1 MNAKKIMGAVLVAL
15 LAAALFVGAGAAAQA
30 EIPVSTGDTVFVY
43 EKTNLGG
50 ATFANEDGK
59 TIMFVNGVLTGDNIV
74 EGIYTKVGTPSFEIN
89 VMYPDAKITANVGS
103 ATGTSILGGT
113 VADDATV
120 YFDVAVYNNVQA
132 YSVVFINPEGVKTTQ
147 PADADFPSS
156 LPGTYSFAGIDAGE
170 WKVMVQFTDLADGTL
185 TANTFSKT
193 VYTFTV
199 VDSEPAISANADSVV
214 KGNTFIVTIT
224 GYPGASVT
232 LTSEDENAAFIKPVA
247 GQLGLD
253 ASDVSLAG
261 AGITFILPD
270 SGKKEIALYADGVD
284 GKFTI
289 NADVN
294 GEDVKVK
301 ITVIEGEVTAAADAD
316 FYYLG
321 NKVTITGTN
330 TESKN
335 VYFYIKGS
343 NVPFQKL
350 MDGNTQ
356 FDASVKS
363 DKTWEA
369 EIDGDVFE
377 NFDAGTYTV
386 YAVADVIAADKELS
400 DYAYASVAVAL
411 KQPFLTAELSSSVVA
426 QDSKLTISGTAEAAE
441 FVKYYIFGNNKF
453 QSSNIAVDDDGTFEK
468 ELAIDA
474 AAFATGQYFVVV
486 QHPMYDTFFNIGP
499 IFINTTTGL
508 IVSSVNEEATV
519 GNKISADIV
528 LNTTAA
534 YNAGLNVGD
543 AVPKASILFNTGERQ
558 SSNAAE
564 ALCQALDTQ
573 NIDDL
578 YVKATFVV
586 AQPTATINPVDD
598 VAKGAKLVVSGTSN
612 MAPGTLVTVEM
623 LSTAFAAIPKE
634 SVNSASFITLTT
646 KVQDD
651 GTWEVT
657 FDTTGLNVDEYTI
670 GATVDDIKTPTVV
683 VKVLES
689 APVTPEQPDT
699 PVTPE
704 QPEQPEQPTEPETP
718 GFGALAALA
727 GLGAVAVLLLRRE

>member
-15 LAAALFVGAGAAAQA
+15 LAAALFVGAGAAVTPQ
-30 EIPVSTGDTVFVY
+30 TVFVY
-43 EKTNLGG
+43 ETGLTDGVY
-50 ATFANEDGK
+50 TDLDGK
-59 TIMFVNGVLTGDNIV
+59 NTIMVVGNVISGDNIV
-74 EGIYTKVGTPSFEIN
+74 EGTYYDDPTNPTIAYY
-89 VMYPDAKITANVGS
+89 VMYPDAKITATTSNS
-103 ATGTSILGGT
+103 ISILGGSVT
-113 VADDATV
+113 DTQQVTFDATSYSSGV
-120 YFDVAVYNNVQA
+120 TSFDI
-132 YSVVFINPEGVKTTQ
+132 VFTNPEGVKTTMPNGQ
-147 PADADFPSS
+147 TAVADGVAYN
-156 LPGTYSFAGIDAGE
+156 LNGIMAGE
-170 WKVMVQFTDLADGTL
+170 WKVQVKFNGLSVNTAAD
-185 TANTFSKT
+185 AFSKT

-199 VDSEPAISANADSVV
+199 IGTEPTISISADEVIT
-214 KGNTFIVTIT
+214 GNTFKVVVT
-224 GYPGASVT
+224 GEPGAQVT
-232 LTSEDENAAFIKPVA
+232 LTSLDEGANSVKPVA
-247 GQLGLD
+247 GQLNVNGND
-253 ASDVSLAG
+253 LA
-261 AGITFILPD
+261 AGINFQLPD
-270 SGKKEIALYADGVD
+270 TGKKEVALFADNSID

-289 NADVN
+289 NA
-294 GEDVKVK
+294 KVVAPSGTENIK
-301 ITVIEGEVTAAADAD
+301 AKVTVIEGEITAAADAD

-321 NKVTITGTN
+321 TDVVISGTN
-330 TESKN
+330 TESKK
-335 VYFYIKGS
+335 VWFYIKGN
-343 NVPFQKL
+343 NVAFQTL
-350 MDGNTQ
+350 N
-356 FDASVKS
+356 DANGQITANVKS
-363 DKTWEA
+363 DKTFEA
-369 EIDGDVFE
+369 EIDGAVFD
-377 NFDAGTYTV
+377 NYDAGTYTV
-386 YAVADVIAADKELS
+386 YAVAEVLSVVNINSLNDVT
-400 DYAYASVAVAL
+400 YAPVSVVL

-441 FVKYYIFGNNKF
+441 TVMYYVFGNNKF
-453 QSSNIAVDDDGTFEK
+453 ASGKLAVDDDGSFEK
-468 ELAIDA
+468 ELTISA
-474 AAFATGQYFVVV
+474 AQFATGQYFVVV
-486 QHPMYDTFFNIGP
+486 QHPMYDKLFNIGP
-499 IFINTTTGL
+499 MYYNVSDPNGYYSSLVPTTA
-508 IVSSVNEEATV
+508 SPV
-519 GNKISADIV
+519 GNKAEAVIV
-528 LNTTAA
+528 LNTTGPYYGSGAA
-534 YNAGLNVGD
+534 TYD
-543 AVPKASILFNTGERQ
+543 EILFSTLERQ